1 VDVPSFFAE
10 MRGMRRGPR
19 DRKTKG
25 DHMKL
30 PAIGT
35 TDKGAIAGFSVGAI
49 AIFAVL
55 ALVAFLSYFTVD
67 AGHVGVIKRFG
78 AVQEGVYDPG
88 LHFKIPLL
96 DSVVHVDTR
105 LSSVNAS
112 AGAASKD
119 LQVVTTEVSVPYY
132 LEPSLVPAMINALG
146 TREAFERS
154 VLAPAIQ
161 ESVKGSTAAYSAE
174 ELITK
179 RGEAKAKI
187 VTAINTF
194 VNDTLNT
201 KGVKGAA
208 PIANVGIKD
217 FDFSKGFNDSI
228 EAKVRMSQDAA
239 RAEIEKVKR
248 ITDAEAKTAEIK
260 LAADAEAYRV
270 TKEAESR
277 AGAIHAEG
285 QALRENPS
293 IIQLRY
299 AEKWDGVLPRFNGG
313 QLPLFLLDPQK
324 DDAPRPAQNAV
335 R

>member
-1 VDVPSFFAE
+1 MIVGLVLTAWSKSQRIP
-10 MRGMRRGPR
+10 
-19 DRKTKG
+19 
-25 DHMKL
+25 MKL

-35 TDKGAIAGFSVGAI
+35 TDKGSIAGFGVGAVVI
-49 AIFAVL
+49 CGLL

-78 AVQEGVYDPG
+78 AVQQGVYDPG
-88 LHFKIPLL
+88 LHFKVPFL
-96 DSVVHVDTR
+96 DSIVHVDTR
-105 LSSVNAS
+105 LSSVNAK
-112 AGAASKD
+112 AAAASKD

-161 ESVKGSTAAYSAE
+161 ESVKGSTAAFSAE

-187 VTAINTF
+187 VTAIGAF
-194 VNDTLNT
+194 VNDTLNA
-201 KGVKGAA
+201 KGVRGAA

-217 FDFSKGFNDSI
+217 FDFGADFNRAI
-228 EAKVRMSQDAA
+228 EAKVKMQQDAL

-248 ITDAEAKTAEIK
+248 ITDAEAKNAEIK

-277 AGAIHAEG
+277 AGAIQAEG
-285 QALRENPS
+285 KALRENPS
-293 IIQLRY
+293 IVQLRY

-313 QLPLFLLDPQK
+313 QLPLFLFDPQK
-324 DDAPRPAQNAV
+324 EDAAPRPAQNPV